1 MRDLDIDM
9 FYDAEKKEY
18 YCLRCCYT
26 GTEEDVQIKNQM
38 ARFRYRAM
46 HKRFGHFDGRK
57 DRTIWTILVCT
68 EKRLLSWLSNI
79 WGLSYTT
86 QDHSKNGKS

>member
-1 MRDLDIDM
+1 MAQAGKGKLNFRCPSCFMRDLDIDM

-57 DRTIWTILVCT
+57 DRKI
-68 EKRLLSWLSNI
+68 
-79 WGLSYTT
+79 
-86 QDHSKNGKS
+86 